1 MEELVTFEQL
11 NERSDDELLDRLK
24 KVILEHSILRGEF
37 TLKSGARSSWF
48 IDAKATACR
57 PEGILL
63 IALLTLRRL
72 PPEVTAIGGQTM
84 GSDPIAFGVA
94 AIGAVLGRPLRSFS
108 IRKEVKDHGGGGRV
122 AGALVKGDRVAI
134 VEDASTRGTSMMAA
148 VEAAQEVGAEV
159 VFATSVVDRGGSA
172 GAYLA
177 THGIPYV
184 PLLRATDLDLPFE
197 GGLPGYVRP

>member
-1 MEELVTFEQL
+1 MEEVAAFAEL
-11 NERSDDELLDRLK
+11 NELSDAELLDRLK
-24 KVILEHSILRGEF
+24 HVLLTHSILRGQF
-37 TLKSGARSSWF
+37 TLKSGAASTWF

-72 PPEVTAIGGQTM
+72 PSSVTAIGGQTM

-122 AGALVKGDRVAI
+122 AGALLKGDRVAI
-134 VEDASTRGTSMMAA
+134 VEDASTRGTSIMAA
-148 VEAAQEVGAEV
+148 VEAAQEAGAEV

-172 GAYLA
+172 EAYLESF
-177 THGIPYV
+177 GIPYV

-197 GGLPGYVRP
+197 GGLPGYIRP